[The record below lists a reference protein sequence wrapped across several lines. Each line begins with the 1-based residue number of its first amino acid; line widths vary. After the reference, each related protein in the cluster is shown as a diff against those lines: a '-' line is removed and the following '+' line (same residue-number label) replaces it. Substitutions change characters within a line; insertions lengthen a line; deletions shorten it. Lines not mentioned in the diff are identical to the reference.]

1 MSYKKE
7 LLGKL
12 EELRKEVESAK
23 RYSEQIA
30 QDYSEEYYFSDNYG
44 DYWESASAR
53 YDADI
58 AGMFLSL
65 LAEMKDSF
73 EKLAPA

>member
-7 LLGKL
+7 LLQKL
-12 EELRKEVESAK
+12 EDLRKEVESAK
-23 RYSEQIA
+23 HYSEQIA
-30 QDYSEEYYFSDNYG
+30 QDYAEEYHFSDSYS

-53 YDADI
+53 YDAGV

-73 EKLAPA
+73 DKLT